1 MEIIELF
8 RYKIYNLRLK
18 LYVKS
23 EIFFSIPFNTRKKD
37 IIVTSVNKYIH
48 GSIHN

>member
-18 LYVKS
+18 FYVKS
-23 EIFFSIPFNTRKKD
+23 EIFFHTF
-37 IIVTSVNKYIH
+37 
-48 GSIHN
+48 

>member
-1 MEIIELF
+1 MDIIELF

-23 EIFFSIPFNTRKKD
+23 EIFFPYLYEK
-37 IIVTSVNKYIH
+37 
-48 GSIHN
+48 IHNCDFREQIN